1 MKEDINKA
9 KAAILRN
16 IPSIDS
22 LLKIPKAIKW
32 LKEYPRN
39 LVLRA
44 LRDAVET
51 KRTEVLRGESKTVTL
66 TSLISIATD
75 RLSAHTSFSLRPVIN
90 ATGIVV
96 HTNLGRAPLSK
107 LAIENAAAVA
117 SGYSTLEYDLKTGRR
132 GKRYTHVQGA
142 LRDLTAAEDAFVVNN
157 NAAAVFL
164 CLIAIANGKE
174 VIISRGELV
183 EIGGSFRIPDIMAH
197 TGAKLIEI
205 GTTNKT
211 HLYDYERAI
220 TENTAVILK
229 VHRSNFQITGFTEE
243 VGIEEIA
250 ALAKKSG
257 ISVMYDL
264 GSGCLADLLPY
275 RMHDEPMVKNI
286 VKNGVDLI
294 TFSGDKLLG
303 GPQCGVIAGR
313 KDLIETVRTHPL
325 ARMVRVDK
333 FAISALEATLMEYV
347 DADKSFKNIPVL
359 KMLTEDIKEIKKRA
373 GRLAAGIKGQTTG
386 HMEVTMIKDSSYA
399 GGGSLPGHEFP
410 TYAVALRPQKQ
421 TVNELEASLRSSNP
435 PVIARIKGDTLV
447 LDARTIS
454 DKEVKTIIDMSKSW
468 CAA

>member
-1 MKEDINKA
+1 MNENINKT
-9 KAAILRN
+9 KSAILKN

-39 LVLRA
+39 LVLKA
-44 LRDAVET
+44 LRDAVDT
-51 KRTEVLRGESKTVTL
+51 KRTEILSGESQTVTV
-66 TSLISIATD
+66 TSLISIAKD

-90 ATGIVV
+90 ATGIVI
-96 HTNLGRAPLSK
+96 HTNLGRAPLCKS
-107 LAIENAAAVA
+107 AIENTALVA
-117 SGYSTLEYDLKTGRR
+117 SGYSTLEYDLKTGKR
-132 GKRYTHVQGA
+132 GKRYVHIQGI

-164 CLIAIANGKE
+164 CLIALAKGRE

-197 TGAKLIEI
+197 TGAVLKEI

-250 ALAKKSG
+250 AVAKRAG
-257 ISVMYDL
+257 IPVMYDL

-275 RMHDEPMVKNI
+275 RMHDEPVVGNI
-286 VKNGVDLI
+286 VKKGVDII
-294 TFSGDKLLG
+294 TFSADKLLG
-303 GPQCGVIAGR
+303 GPQCGVIVGR
-313 KDLIETVRTHPL
+313 KDLIEAVRTHPL

-359 KMLTEDIKEIKKRA
+359 RMLTEDIKEIKKRA
-373 GRLAAGIKGQTTG
+373 VRLAAGIKGQTSG
-386 HMEVTMIKDSSYA
+386 SLEVAMIKDSSYA
-399 GGGSLPGHEFP
+399 GGGSLPGHEFA
-410 TYAVALRPQKQ
+410 TYAVTLRPKGQ
-421 TVNELEASLRSSNP
+421 TVNELEARLRSSNP
-435 PVIARIKGDTLV
+435 PVIARIRGDMLV
-447 LDARTIS
+447 LDARTVN
-454 DKEVKTIIDMSKSW
+454 DKEVKAIIDMSKTW
-468 CAA
+468 RVA